1 MSDNYYSFYCP
12 YCRSTSY
19 NVTNYSR
26 WCEKCGNLLFQ
37 REGFF
42 ATHPYAMFQPSKVL
56 LAEEQKRAE
65 KTIQDAN
72 DFIEKLQENKV
83 ETDIILNCEAIG
95 NNRDYII
102 NYLRAQLNAEVRFYE
117 LSRIYQEICQRLR
130 VAEEIQLF
138 NSEAAKEVADDGVFK
153 KLVDKKM
160 LADGVTPPSKPV
172 EPVFNAEQFPAPQ
185 PPAEPVYEK
194 RGLFNKK
201 AVQKRN
207 EEKRLAFE
215 KENADYNAAC
225 RARLLEMENKRKI
238 HDEAKARYD
247 EEMQTYA
254 LNLDN
259 YKKKWKREYNKEIKK
274 IIPSAVS
281 SMPNQRRFDFLTEQK
296 RTVETMLE
304 EAASIRSALFNSN
317 VLYPKYRTLIAEANF
332 LEYLESGRCDS
343 LTGESGAYNL
353 YESEIRAGVINPL
366 LEQLLLSMETI
377 KLSQTV
383 LYNIL
388 DDVSVFVDD
397 AMKKLDDTL
406 EEFTTKQSNTQLAER
421 WYKAE
426 IRGKAHSSLVPT
438 TAEAKLGEF
447 ITMLQERREK
457 NNEELQKLTDTL
469 PKK

>member
-1 MSDNYYSFYCP
+1 MSEYDSFYCP
-12 YCRSTSY
+12 YCSS
-19 NVTNYSR
+19 VSFSR
-26 WCEKCGNLLFQ
+26 WCDKCGNLLF
-37 REGFF
+37 RCEGFF
-42 ATHPYAMFQPSKVL
+42 VTHRDLRGEL

-65 KTIQDAN
+65 KTAQDAN
-72 DFIEKLQENKV
+72 DFIEKLQEKKV
-83 ETDIILNCEAIG
+83 ETDFILDGNAIG
-95 NNRDYII
+95 NNRDHII
-102 NYLRAQLNAEVRFYE
+102 SYLRAQLNAEGRLYA
-117 LSRIYQEICQRLR
+117 LSRLYHEICQRLR
-130 VAEEIQLF
+130 KAGEIQLF
-138 NSEAAKEVADDGVFK
+138 NSEAVEEAAEDGVFD

-160 LADGVTPPSKPV
+160 LSDDLIPPVKPV
-172 EPVFNAEQFPAPQ
+172 APEFDAEPLPVPQ

-194 RGLFNKK
+194 PGLFNRK
-201 AVQKRN
+201 AVQERN
-207 EEKRLAFE
+207 EAKRLEFE
-215 KENADYNAAC
+215 RENAAYNAAC
-225 RARLLEMENKRKI
+225 RARFLDMEKKRKI
-238 HDEAKARYD
+238 HDEAMTRHS
-247 EEMQTYA
+247 EEMQTYT
-254 LNLDN
+254 LNLAR
-259 YKKKWKREYNKEIKK
+259 YKKKWKKEYDKEIKK
-274 IIPSAVS
+274 IIPSVVS

-296 RTVETMLE
+296 RTVEAMLE
-304 EAASIRSALFNSN
+304 EVASIRSALFNSN

-457 NNEELQKLTDTL
+457 NNEELQKLSDSL